1 MPSRR
6 ILATMAG
13 KRATMLVVAMN
24 SDRSRMRRMSMYG
37 AALFALGVMTAIAS
51 VATGSVWL
59 VGAAVILLAPGA
71 VMLYRVG
78 KSLS

>member
-1 MPSRR
+1 
-6 ILATMAG
+6 
-13 KRATMLVVAMN
+13 
-24 SDRSRMRRMSMYG
+24 MRRMSMYG

-78 KSLS
+78 RSLS